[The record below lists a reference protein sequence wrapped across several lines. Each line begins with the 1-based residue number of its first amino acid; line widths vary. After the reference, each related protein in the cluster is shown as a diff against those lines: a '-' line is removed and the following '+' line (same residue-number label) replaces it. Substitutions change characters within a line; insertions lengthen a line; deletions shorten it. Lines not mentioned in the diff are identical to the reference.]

1 MTLLFDRL
9 KNNQG
14 TLQSLQRWQLGL
26 EPVGGMANVFPRHL
40 LSFPLHPPPP
50 REQTPIY
57 SSWGSAQLW
66 QRGAAP
72 PPATSWGA
80 GSKEPPSNWGAER
93 DRDRLRHDLGGGRL
107 VVVVAGVNGVGGDNH
122 GWHGDDGDDDGSCGG
137 TQFRFSIDANQGSA
151 RTAIDLSLS
160 RLLILPLDQTRD
172 HLITFGFKFFLPE
185 FSQVLPENQIKS
197 HFWIRKATF
206 SFMLCFQYL
215 VAKKTNRSYFLNNC
229 NLSRSRK
236 TCLAWPRFKSTSS
249 WIQLQ

>member
-14 TLQSLQRWQLGL
+14 TLQSLQKWQLGL
-26 EPVGGMANVFPRHL
+26 EPELMVGWQT
-40 LSFPLHPPPP
+40 SFLVICF
-50 REQTPIY
+50 RFLFSSFSSSSSSCSQTPIY

-107 VVVVAGVNGVGGDNH
+107 VVVAGVNGVGGENH
-122 GWHGDDGDDDGSCGG
+122 GWHGDDGDDEGSGG

-172 HLITFGFKFFLPE
+172 HLITFRFRFE
-185 FSQVLPENQIKS
+185 FP
-197 HFWIRKATF
+197 WIF
-206 SFMLCFQYL
+206 SG
-215 VAKKTNRSYFLNNC
+215 
-229 NLSRSRK
+229 
-236 TCLAWPRFKSTSS
+236 LAWESNQNKVYGTVFNIRIGRRIKECFCKMFWFLCS
-249 WIQLQ
+249 

>member
-1 MTLLFDRL
+1 MTTWTWASWWDGKRL
-9 KNNQG
+9 
-14 TLQSLQRWQLGL
+14 SSSSAFVSSSS
-26 EPVGGMANVFPRHL
+26 PFP
-40 LSFPLHPPPP
+40 PPPP

-107 VVVVAGVNGVGGDNH
+107 VVVVAGVHGVNGGENH
-122 GWHGDDGDDDGSCGG
+122 GWHGDDGDDDEGSGGG

-206 SFMLCFQYL
+206 SFMLCFKYL
-215 VAKKTNRSYFLNNC
+215 VAKKPNRSYFWNNC

>member
-1 MTLLFDRL
+1 MTTWTRASWWWDGKRL
-9 KNNQG
+9 
-14 TLQSLQRWQLGL
+14 SSSSAFVSSS
-26 EPVGGMANVFPRHL
+26 PPFP
-40 LSFPLHPPPP
+40 PPPP

-72 PPATSWGA
+72 PPATNGGA

-107 VVVVAGVNGVGGDNH
+107 VVVVAGVNGVGGGENH
-122 GWHGDDGDDDGSCGG
+122 GWHGDDDDDDGSGG

-172 HLITFGFKFFLPE
+172 HLITFRFRFE
-185 FSQVLPENQIKS
+185 FP
-197 HFWIRKATF
+197 WIF
-206 SFMLCFQYL
+206 SG
-215 VAKKTNRSYFLNNC
+215 
-229 NLSRSRK
+229 
-236 TCLAWPRFKSTSS
+236 LAWEPNQNKVYGTVFNIRIGRRIKECFCKMFWFLCS
-249 WIQLQ
+249 